1 MDKAIDKLPE
11 SKHSIQEILGYF
23 ANITE
28 EATTLLAK
36 ERRRYVV
43 YLRRSTDDP
52 KRQVRSLKDQRRECL
67 ALINMLGLPKVHSDD
82 ILVEKASAAKS
93 DKRPVFNQMIRGFKS
108 GKYHGLISWS
118 PDRLARN
125 MKEAGELI
133 ELVDENKIQ
142 DLHFKTYQFDNT
154 PNGKMLLGILF
165 ATSKQYSDR
174 LSVDAKRG
182 ISGNI
187 QEGKYNGS
195 IKKGYIVDPGT
206 GYFAPDAENWR
217 LVRKACEMKLY
228 EKKTNVEITK
238 YLNDIGFYAR
248 KYEEDEARRI
258 KFTNKMVGD
267 MFADKFYMGIY
278 HVGETL
284 SNLTELY
291 NFMPVIT
298 PDEYIALNKDMSEVF
313 DKQYS
318 GSGAKPALL
327 DYGLLRRKV
336 ICDYCDNEMQ
346 FQHQPVRTGVNKGKY
361 VVTFYCRNKEGCQRH
376 KTEENKANGIILK
389 KSIRAKYVLAAIEW
403 TLRNM
408 TKRSKEAYDIYI
420 KSISAMHEQDLAIA
434 RRQLS
439 DAKLEVREAKAELTT
454 YQRFQLTK
462 SEDYEKY
469 HKGKLEECQ
478 ANLDLA
484 ESRELQAEGKLD
496 KLSVALPS
504 QQEFYELVD
513 SYLLKLLDATDIVE
527 QDAICNELVSNLR
540 AGNDSVSVITL
551 NPPYDL
557 MVDLDKLSLG
567 WDGGIRTPEC
577 MDQNHVPYHLATPQ
591 WIEDDASTFTSIAYP
606 QPSR

>member
-1 MDKAIDKLPE
+1 
-11 SKHSIQEILGYF
+11 
-23 ANITE
+23 
-28 EATTLLAK
+28 
-36 ERRRYVV
+36 
-43 YLRRSTDDP
+43 
-52 KRQVRSLKDQRRECL
+52 
-67 ALINMLGLPKVHSDD
+67 
-82 ILVEKASAAKS
+82 
-93 DKRPVFNQMIRGFKS
+93 
-108 GKYHGLISWS
+108 
-118 PDRLARN
+118 
-125 MKEAGELI
+125 
-133 ELVDENKIQ
+133 
-142 DLHFKTYQFDNT
+142 
-154 PNGKMLLGILF
+154 
-165 ATSKQYSDR
+165 
-174 LSVDAKRG
+174 
-182 ISGNI
+182 
-187 QEGKYNGS
+187 
-195 IKKGYIVDPGT
+195 
-206 GYFAPDAENWR
+206 
-217 LVRKACEMKLY
+217 
-228 EKKTNVEITK
+228 
-238 YLNDIGFYAR
+238 
-248 KYEEDEARRI
+248 
-258 KFTNKMVGD
+258 
-267 MFADKFYMGIY
+267 
-278 HVGETL
+278 
-284 SNLTELY
+284 
-291 NFMPVIT
+291 MPVIT

-327 DYGLLRRKV
+327 DYGLLRHKV
-336 ICDYCDNEMQ
+336 ICDYCDNEME

-376 KTEENKANGIILK
+376 KTKENKANGLNLK

-420 KSISAMHEQDLAIA
+420 KGISVMHEQDLAIA

-567 WDGGIRTPEC
+567 WT
-577 MDQNHVPYHLATPQ
+577 
-591 WIEDDASTFTSIAYP
+591 
-606 QPSR
+606 